1 MTVSPKKPSRDAGLS
16 LPELLICVAV
26 IGLLSAMALPH
37 LTHTGRAAT
46 AEVAQQKASCIN
58 RALAGYRQCA
68 VEITIAADGQ
78 SSRDESAVM
87 ALLTTRDDGVV
98 GSPLLTGVWPA
109 ASTNNPLTYRV
120 EWNGHSFVV
129 LDPGTPGLGLL
140 IPDL

>member
-1 MTVSPKKPSRDAGLS
+1 
-16 LPELLICVAV
+16 
-26 IGLLSAMALPH
+26 
-37 LTHTGRAAT
+37 
-46 AEVAQQKASCIN
+46 
-58 RALAGYRQCA
+58 

-120 EWNGHSFVV
+120 EWNGNSFIV